1 MGSINK
7 MTLWVFGDSFSADY
21 DIETRTNWCNQW
33 GERYFDNVK
42 NLSLS
47 GTSNDY
53 ITNKIIKTLPKM
65 EAGDSVIVCWSAIY
79 RVCILGHHPVYLTDD
94 LIIKSSD
101 INSKNFR
108 TDKKMSN
115 LLSTLAKNY
124 YSNFFTESKGWQE
137 LITQII
143 AVNTMLKDKN
153 IKVVQF
159 LGHNDIASDSN
170 LLEDYLKGWEFRCVP
185 GELESLFSEYCT
197 RLPESWCLLHSWMKI
212 QSDLMNEQTTGTWTH
227 HKHDQ
232 TDSYDDYTSRLFK
245 DFETSGQNIF
255 VDIWH
260 LNSYGHELF
269 ANYMSETLSRE
280 LL

>member
-1 MGSINK
+1 

-21 DIETRTNWCNQW
+21 CVDEGTNWCNLW
-33 GERYFDNVK
+33 GEKHFDDVK
-42 NLSLS
+42 NLSVG

-53 ITNKIIKTLPKM
+53 ITSKIIKTLPEMKT
-65 EAGDSVIVCWSAIY
+65 GDSVIVCWSAIY
-79 RVCILGHHPVYLTDD
+79 RTCILGHHPVHLTNN
-94 LIIKSSD
+94 LVIKSSD
-101 INSKNFR
+101 INTKIVKA
-108 TDKKMSN
+108 DKKMSD
-115 LLSTLAKNY
+115 LLDTLAKNY
-124 YSNFFTESKGWQE
+124 YLNFFTESKGWQE

-170 LLEDYLKGWEFRCVP
+170 LLEDSLKDWEIRCVP
-185 GELESLFSEYCT
+185 RELESLFSQYCT
-197 RLPESWCLLHSWMKI
+197 RLSESWCVLHSWMKI
-212 QSDLMNEQTTGTWTH
+212 QSDKMNEQTTGTWTH
-227 HKHDQ
+227 HKHDVS
-232 TDSYDDYTSRLFK
+232 DNYDDYTSGLFK
-245 DFETSGQNIF
+245 DFENSGQNIF

-269 ANYMSETLSRE
+269 ANYVSETLSRE